1 MNNTQ
6 KVTVELKNGRFRLPN
21 MAKADDLNPKAMVL
35 CAAAQCA
42 GFTVMGLL
50 QKNKVIP
57 KSLEITIEGTLDTPT
72 LAPESQYVGFNVRY
86 NVDCKS
92 LADQNTI
99 SSAVRQAQEYQ
110 CGVIAMLRRI
120 APVSHDIAIVSTETV
135 KI

>member
-57 KSLEITIEGTLDTPT
+57 KSLEITVEGTLDTEKLQANSRFRSFVVT
-72 LAPESQYVGFNVRY
+72 YNVECRNLNDQQYVSQAIY
-86 NVDCKS
+86 D
-92 LADQNTI
+92 
-99 SSAVRQAQEYQ
+99 AQERE
-110 CGVIAMLRRI
+110 CGLVALLKSS
-120 APVSHDIAIVSTETV
+120 APVSYDISIVSTEPAV
-135 KI
+135 V